1 MFLAQELSLKR
12 HMTIWLAGTAIVAAL
27 ALGGCGRKGPLEPH
41 PDDTS
46 AAPRQRSAITTP
58 EPLEQRARPQ
68 RRTLSSP
75 VTPSKEPFILDPLL

>member
-1 MFLAQELSLKR
+1 MKR
-12 HMTIWLAGTAIVAAL
+12 QSNIWLAGIAIVSAL

-46 AAPRQRSAITTP
+46 AGPRQRSTITTP
-58 EPLEQRARPQ
+58 EPLEQRTRSQ
-68 RRTLSSP
+68 RRALSSP